1 MSRILMATMGL
12 ELGGAETHIVE
23 LCRHLRR
30 AGHEIVLCSA
40 GGILVPELEASGV
53 RHVTAPLASRSLSSM
68 SKAYGILSRAM
79 REFKPDIVHAHAR
92 IPGFLL
98 SSLCRRDG
106 VPLVATVHGSY
117 KVSASLRFLTR
128 WGAKQLAVSED
139 IRDYLA
145 ENYHIAGRDV
155 FVTVNGIDAD
165 AFCPGDAGDL
175 RRELGIG
182 EAEPVVVAV
191 SRLDDDSSYGV
202 RRLLEE
208 VADVKL
214 VVVGGGTNFEELRD
228 KYPAVLFVGP
238 RRDVVRFCRMAD
250 VFVGVSRSALEAMSC
265 EKPVVLAGNAGYMG
279 ILSPDTYLTAKST
292 NLTCRGMG
300 QGQPGDL
307 ARDVVKLLSDAELR
321 AQLGKWGR
329 TVVQQDYSIER
340 MTEDALRCYR
350 AALLEKKGAK
360 YDFLLCGYYG
370 YGNAGDEMLLSTIV
384 RNLTRKD
391 KDVRICVLNRDRA
404 AISCVQ
410 DVALARRFSLPEV
423 VSAMRRSKVLV
434 FGGGNLLQDVTSVK
448 SLIYYLSLLR
458 LAKGLGLKTMLYGNG
473 IGPLRSSIGRKMSKS
488 VLTGVDLITLRDPDS
503 ARLLRELGV
512 PGDRVKLT
520 ADEVFTAFDAPLQ
533 RSPLLPK
540 GDYLAVSLRA
550 WKERDPEFDI
560 KVAAALDRAA
570 AEFNLPVV
578 FVPLQQVEDT
588 PACQTVADLM
598 EHERTVLQGEEEDV
612 LSAITSAKAVV
623 GMRLHALI
631 FAAAAG
637 VPSCGIV
644 YDPKVEAFFSMIG
657 SDRYVNCSGFVGS
670 RLTGFVREMLVDGG
684 EKTKEVA
691 ARLATAAAM
700 NSEAAFKLLW
710 GEL

>member
-40 GGILVPELEASGV
+40 GGALVPELEASGV

-68 SKAYGILSRAM
+68 SKAYGILSQEMRA
-79 REFKPDIVHAHAR
+79 FKPDIVHAHAR

-106 VPLVATVHGSY
+106 VPLVTTVHGSY

-139 IRDYLA
+139 IRDYLT
-145 ENYHIAGRDV
+145 ENYHIAGRDI

-175 RRELGIG
+175 RHELGIG
-182 EAEPVVVAV
+182 DTEPVVVTV
-191 SRLDDDSSYGV
+191 SRLDDDSSAGV
-202 RRLLEE
+202 RRLLDE
-208 VADVKL
+208 VTGVKV

-228 KYPAVLFVGP
+228 KYPKVIFVGP

-250 VFVGVSRSALEAMSC
+250 VFVGVSRSALEAMAC

-279 ILSPDTYLTAKST
+279 ILSPDTYFSAKST
-292 NLTCRGMG
+292 NLTCRGKG
-300 QGQPGDL
+300 QGRPGDL
-307 ARDVVKLLSDAELR
+307 AADVAKLLSDAEWR
-321 AQLGKWGR
+321 VRLGKWGR
-329 TVVQQDYSIER
+329 VVVQKDYSIDR
-340 MTEDALRCYR
+340 MTQDSLRCYR
-350 AALLEKKGAK
+350 AALLEKKGAT

-370 YGNAGDEMLLSTIV
+370 YGNSGDEMLLSTIV
-384 RNLTRKD
+384 RNLTRRD
-391 KDVRICVLNRDRA
+391 KEVHICVLNRDRA

-423 VSAMRRSKVLV
+423 ISAMRRSKVLV

-448 SLIYYLSLLR
+448 SLVYYLTLLR

-473 IGPLRSSIGRKMSKS
+473 IGPLRSSVGRRMSKS

-512 PGDRVKLT
+512 PDDHILLT
-520 ADEVFTAFDAPLQ
+520 ADEVFTAFDAPLPK
-533 RSPLLPK
+533 SPHLPK
-540 GDYLAVSLRA
+540 GDYIAVSLRA
-550 WKERDPEFDI
+550 WKDRDPDFDI
-560 KVAAALDRAA
+560 KVAAALDRACDD
-570 AEFNLPVV
+570 FKLPVV
-578 FVPLQQVEDT
+578 FVPLQQAEDT
-588 PACQTVADLM
+588 PACQAVAALM
-598 EHERTVLQGEEEDV
+598 KNENVVLQGEEEDV

-644 YDPKVEAFFSMIG
+644 YDPKVEAFFSMTG
-657 SDRYVNCSGFVGS
+657 SDRFVNCSGFVGS
-670 RLTGFVREMLVDGG
+670 RFTGFVREILQDDGK
-684 EKTKEVA
+684 KTKEVA
-691 ARLATAAAM
+691 VQLAEAAAM
-700 NSEAAFKLLW
+700 NSEAAFKLLR
-710 GEL
+710 GKL